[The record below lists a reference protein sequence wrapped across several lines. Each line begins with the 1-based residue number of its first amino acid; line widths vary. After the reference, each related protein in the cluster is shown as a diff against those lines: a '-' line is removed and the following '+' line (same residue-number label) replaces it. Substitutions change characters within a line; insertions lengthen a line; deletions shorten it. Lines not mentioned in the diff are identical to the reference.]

1 MIRNLRTAFEY
12 IPALPLLALPACL
25 RSQSPIVTKAK
36 WVITVLEATL
46 VPRDKSVVAWYV

>member
-46 VPRDKSVVAWYV
+46 VPRDKSVVAW